1 MLKESKNLE
10 FKEKKTDTFLKTVCA
25 FANFGTGTIKFG
37 ISKEG
42 AIVGIDNM
50 TQSRLDIENKIN
62 DNINPIPDYSFE
74 EDNENNV
81 LSLIVKEGK
90 DKPYFYK
97 SKSYMRRDTSTVE
110 MDKYALKRF
119 IMDTDNISF
128 DSLQS
133 KNQDLEFTIL
143 EKALKEKMGI
153 EIFSLD
159 TLRTLELF
167 SKDYGYNKG
176 AELLA
181 DINKYEGIDI
191 VRFGEN
197 ISIFLDRVRLNRISI
212 IEQYN
217 KAVEKFVQYYTY
229 EEVEGF
235 YRVKKEKIPE
245 DAFREAI
252 ANALINRDWD
262 SAANIQVSFFDD
274 RIEITSPG
282 GLPKEVTKEDY
293 LHKELSIPK
302 NPIIA
307 NVFYRMGLI
316 ERYGTGVQRIQALY
330 RGSESQPIFEV
341 SDNLI
346 KIVLPLLKGTTQ
358 ILTDKMGDMTGI
370 MTDMPDKMTDISN
383 KMTDINRSNTR
394 MTDIERKAKV
404 IELFKTQDFVN
415 NAIVRE
421 SIDFGEATIK
431 RLLNEMVE
439 EGTLRAEGENKG
451 RKYYLVEKGN

>member
-10 FKEKKTDTFLKTVCA
+10 FKDKTTATFLKTVCA
-25 FANFGTGTIKFG
+25 FANYGTGTIKFG
-37 ISKEG
+37 INKEG
-42 AIVGIDNM
+42 VIVGVDDM
-50 TQSRLDIENKIN
+50 KQSRLDIENKIN
-62 DNINPIPDYSFE
+62 DSIDPIPDYTFE
-74 EDNENNV
+74 EDNKNNV

-97 SKSYMRRDTSTVE
+97 SKTYMRRDTSTVE
-110 MDKYALKRF
+110 MDKYELKRF
-119 IMDTDNISF
+119 IMDVDNISF
-128 DSLQS
+128 DSLKS
-133 KNQDLEFTIL
+133 TNQDLEFTIL

-181 DINKYEGIDI
+181 DTNKYEGIDI

-282 GLPKEVTKEDY
+282 GLPKGVTIEDY

-302 NPIIA
+302 NPIIG
-307 NVFYRMGLI
+307 NVFFRLGLI
-316 ERYGTGVQRIQALY
+316 ERYGTGVQRICALY
-330 RGSESQPIFEV
+330 DNSENKPTFEV
-341 SDNLI
+341 LDNLI
-346 KIVLPLLKGTTQ
+346 KITLPLLGSTTQ
-358 ILTDKMGDMTGI
+358 EIAHTTQE
-370 MTDMPDKMTDISN
+370 TTQE
-383 KMTDINRSNTR
+383 NRSTTQETTQEIDTTIQETTQENIINIIKEKPQITLQEIANILKLTR
-394 MTDIERKAKV
+394 DGVKYHITK
-404 IELFKTQDFVN
+404 LQ
-415 NAIVRE
+415 
-421 SIDFGEATIK
+421 
-431 RLLNEMVE
+431 E
-439 EGTLRAEGENKG
+439 EGIIKHEGATKSGKWIIIKED
-451 RKYYLVEKGN
+451 

>member
-1 MLKESKNLE
+1 MLKESKNLDLK
-10 FKEKKTDTFLKTVCA
+10 KEMTDTFLKTVSA
-25 FANFGTGTIKFG
+25 FANFGTGTIIFG
-37 ISKEG
+37 VDDDG
-42 AIVGIDNM
+42 TIVGIDDM
-50 TQSRLDIENKIN
+50 KKTRLDIENKIN
-62 DNINPIPDYSFE
+62 QNINPIPDYTLE
-74 EDNENNV
+74 EDEKNNIV
-81 LSLIVKEGK
+81 KLVVKEGK

-97 SKSYMRRDTSTVE
+97 SKTYMRRDTSTVE
-110 MDKYALKRF
+110 MDKYELKRF
-119 IMDTDNISF
+119 IMDVDNISL
-128 DSLQS
+128 DSLKS
-133 KNQDLEFTIL
+133 SNQDLEFRVL

-159 TLRTLELF
+159 TMRTLELYT
-167 SKDYGYNKG
+167 KDYGYNKG

-181 DINKYEGIDI
+181 DTNKYEGIDI

-262 SAANIQVSFFDD
+262 SVANIQVSFFDD

-282 GLPKEVTKEDY
+282 GLPKGVTIEDY

-316 ERYGTGVQRIQALY
+316 ERYGTGVQRICALY
-330 RGSESQPIFEV
+330 DNNENKPIFNV
-341 SDNLI
+341 SENLI
-346 KIVLPLLKGTTQ
+346 KITLPLLGSTTPMTTPNTTPKLPPNYPQTTPKNDNEVDTNSVKDRIIKAIKNNKNITKEELAVKIGITKDGIKYHIKKLSDEGIISYIGTSRNGYWK
-358 ILTDKMGDMTGI
+358 ILKD
-370 MTDMPDKMTDISN
+370 N
-383 KMTDINRSNTR
+383 
-394 MTDIERKAKV
+394 
-404 IELFKTQDFVN
+404 
-415 NAIVRE
+415 
-421 SIDFGEATIK
+421 
-431 RLLNEMVE
+431 
-439 EGTLRAEGENKG
+439 
-451 RKYYLVEKGN
+451 

>member
-1 MLKESKNLE
+1 MLKESKNLDLK
-10 FKEKKTDTFLKTVCA
+10 KEMSDTFLKTVSA
-25 FANFGTGTIKFG
+25 FANFGTGTIIFG
-37 ISKEG
+37 VDDDG
-42 AIVGIDNM
+42 TIVGIDDM
-50 TQSRLDIENKIN
+50 KKLRLDIENKIN
-62 DNINPIPDYSFE
+62 QNINPIPDYTLE
-74 EDNENNV
+74 EDENNNIV
-81 LSLIVKEGK
+81 KLVVKEGK

-97 SKSYMRRDTSTVE
+97 SKTYMRRDTSTVE
-110 MDKYALKRF
+110 MDKYELKRF
-119 IMDTDNISF
+119 IMDVDNISF
-128 DSLQS
+128 DSLKS
-133 KNQDLEFTIL
+133 TNQDLEFTIL

-159 TLRTLELF
+159 TMRTLELF

-181 DINKYEGIDI
+181 DTNKYEGIDI

-212 IEQYN
+212 IEQYY

-282 GLPKEVTKEDY
+282 GLPKGVTKDDY
-293 LHKELSIPK
+293 LNKELSIPK

-307 NVFYRMGLI
+307 NVFFRLGLI
-316 ERYGTGVQRIQALY
+316 ERYGTGVQRIRALY
-330 RGSESQPIFEV
+330 DNSVNKPIFEV
-341 SDNLI
+341 LENLI
-346 KIVLPLLKGTTQ
+346 KITLPLLGSTAQETTQ
-358 ILTDKMGDMTGI
+358 TTQTLTDKTTQTTQTLTDKTTQTTQT
-370 MTDMPDKMTDISN
+370 MTD
-383 KMTDINRSNTR
+383 
-394 MTDIERKAKV
+394 
-404 IELFKTQDFVN
+404 KTTN
-415 NAIVRE
+415 E
-421 SIDFGEATIK
+421 SIIDILKNNPNATLQEVADKLKITRDGIK
-431 RLLNEMVE
+431 YHITKLQKQGKIKH
-439 EGTLRAEGENKG
+439 EGKDNKG
-451 RKYYLVEKGN
+451 YWKIIED

>member
-10 FKEKKTDTFLKTVCA
+10 FKEKTTDTFLKTVCA
-25 FANFGTGTIKFG
+25 FANYGTGTIKFG
-37 ISKEG
+37 INKEG
-42 AIVGIDNM
+42 VIVGVDDM
-50 TQSRLDIENKIN
+50 KQSRLDIENKIN
-62 DNINPIPDYSFE
+62 DSIDPIPDYSFE
-74 EDNENNV
+74 EDNENNI

-90 DKPYFYK
+90 AKPYFYK
-97 SKSYMRRDTSTVE
+97 SKTYMRRDTSTVE
-110 MDKYALKRF
+110 MDKYELKRF
-119 IMDTDNISF
+119 IMDVDNISF
-128 DSLQS
+128 DSLKS
-133 KNQDLEFTIL
+133 SNQDLEFRVL

-181 DINKYEGIDI
+181 DTNKYEGIDI

-197 ISIFLDRVRLNRISI
+197 INIFLDRVRLNRISI

-282 GLPKEVTKEDY
+282 GLPKGVTKEDY
-293 LHKELSIPK
+293 LNKELSIPK

-307 NVFYRMGLI
+307 NVFFRLGLI
-316 ERYGTGVQRIQALY
+316 ERYGTGVQRICALY
-330 RGSESQPIFEV
+330 DNNVNKPAFEV
-341 SDNLI
+341 AENLI
-346 KIVLPLLKGTTQ
+346 KITLPFLGSTTQ
-358 ILTDKMGDMTGI
+358 ETTQTTQTLTDKTTQTTQTSTDKTTQTTQTLTDKTTNENIIDILKNNPNATLQEVADKLKITRDGI
-370 MTDMPDKMTDISN
+370 KYHITKLQ
-383 KMTDINRSNTR
+383 KQG
-394 MTDIERKAKV
+394 K
-404 IELFKTQDFVN
+404 
-415 NAIVRE
+415 
-421 SIDFGEATIK
+421 IK
-431 RLLNEMVE
+431 H
-439 EGTLRAEGENKG
+439 EGKDNKG
-451 RKYYLVEKGN
+451 YWKIIED